1 MQTLTRY
8 TQLSPLA
15 LAAGFGVAAL
25 AAVILFCVPM
35 GFSMFGMHGYGMMGG
50 AGYGMMGGVGNYRMG
65 VGVVFFMGGWAV
77 VVSAIAGAIV
87 AAIYNSLLS
96 SRNTL
101 DKSEPPKTP

>member
-1 MQTLTRY
+1 MLTRY
-8 TQLSPLA
+8 AQLSPLA

-25 AAVILFCVPM
+25 AAVILFCAPM

-50 AGYGMMGGVGNYRMG
+50 AGNYRMG
-65 VGVVFFMGGWAV
+65 AGVALFMGGWAV

-87 AAIYNSLLS
+87 AAVYNSLLS
-96 SRNTL
+96 SRSTL

>member
-1 MQTLTRY
+1 MLTRY

-25 AAVILFCVPM
+25 AAVILFYAPM
-35 GFSMFGMHGYGMMGG
+35 GFSMFGMRGYGMMGG
-50 AGYGMMGGVGNYRMG
+50 AGNYRMG

-96 SRNTL
+96 SRNAL
-101 DKSEPPKTP
+101 DKSEPPRTP